1 MKLVDV
7 TEFYSERG
15 GGVRSHLTLK
25 GHFLCQLGNEHVV
38 LAPGGHDG
46 TEDTGGKQVGPR
58 VAHPG
63 GRARVVRI
71 KGPAMPYDPSYH
83 LLYRVD
89 KIVKQVRELHPDVL
103 EIHSPYAAAVGA
115 LACPRSSFGIR
126 TMQWH
131 SDFIDTYA
139 GTLGDQGAPRA
150 LLAAA
155 EIAKAPL
162 WAWVRRIGRGC
173 DAVLTASRWQ
183 QEKLSRHGVARVRLL
198 PFGVDK
204 DVFKPEAGSE
214 GRKHQ
219 LLGPGDGFD
228 TLIVGVGR
236 FAIEK
241 RWDVVLAGMKR
252 FTERMGSSVAT
263 AKLVLFGD
271 GPERAKLE
279 AIAAGRRDIA
289 ILGFEKDRAILASAL
304 ASADLLVHGCPY
316 ETFGIGVSEAL
327 CAGLPAVVPD
337 QGGAAELIEDG
348 CGSHYTTGDA
358 DALASAM
365 ERVLSRDREELRHG
379 ALERA
384 RTIPTVRGEF
394 EARLALYE
402 ELLKNRQDR

>member
-1 MKLVDV
+1 M
-7 TEFYSERG
+7 G
-15 GGVRSHLTLK
+15 
-25 GHFLCQLGNEHVV
+25 
-38 LAPGGHDG
+38 A
-46 TEDTGGKQVGPR
+46 R

-139 GTLGDQGAPRA
+139 GTLADQRAPRA
-150 LLAAA
+150 LLVAA
-155 EIAKAPL
+155 EVAKAPL

-183 QEKLSRHGVARVRLL
+183 QEKLSRQGVPRVRLL

-204 DVFKPEAGSE
+204 DVFRPEAGSE
-214 GRKHQ
+214 ICKHE
-219 LLGPGDGFD
+219 LLGEASGFD

-252 FTERMGSSVAT
+252 FTDRRGSSAAT

-289 ILGFEKDRAILASAL
+289 ILGFEKDRATLASAL

-327 CAGLPAVVPD
+327 CTGLPAVVPD
-337 QGGAAELIEDG
+337 QGGAAELVEDG
-348 CGSHYTTGDA
+348 CGAHYATGDV

-365 ERVLSRDREELRHG
+365 ERVLSRDREELRRG